1 MTAPSGS
8 TPPTGALATNTS
20 PWRGAHRI
28 VTVGLVALA
37 SLSAFEALA
46 VSTAMPTVAAAL
58 DGFSL
63 YAMAF
68 AAPIASGVVGMT
80 VAGLWADRR
89 GPGPALVWGV
99 VLFVAGVLV
108 AGLAHTMPML
118 VVGRVV
124 QGIGS
129 GLETV
134 AMYVVVA
141 RAYPAAVRPRV
152 FAAFAAAWVIPGVVG
167 PLIAGLM
174 VEHLGWRWVF
184 LAVPALAI
192 PALLAVR
199 PALAGLGPAP
209 RDAEDPEDED
219 APAEP
224 RGRTGPRRLL
234 LLSVVAATAVI
245 ALHHGGQQSGASAVV
260 WIVVAGAA
268 LVVGLPPLLPVG
280 TLRSGRGL
288 PTVILL
294 RGLMSAAFFGGEVF
308 LPLLLQ
314 TRHSL
319 SPSGAGAVLT
329 FAAVTWSLGSAVRG
343 RATGWK
349 DTTFL
354 RGGTLGMAAGIVLA
368 ALLVAPAT
376 PVALGYAGWAL
387 AGFGI
392 GLAMPTTSV
401 LTLQLSAPAEQGS
414 NSSAL
419 QIMDS
424 VATALAL
431 ALAGSLFT
439 ALGGESSDSA
449 FVAGFAVAAAI
460 ALLGTALSGRVLPA
474 RGLGARPPAPGA
486 VPGRTAPE
494 HGSPPLSTM

>member
-1 MTAPSGS
+1 VTAPSGS
-8 TPPTGALATNTS
+8 TPPTGAPATSTS

-28 VTVGLVALA
+28 VTIGLVALA

-58 DGFSL
+58 DGFGL

-124 QGIGS
+124 QGVGS

-141 RAYPAAVRPRV
+141 RAYPVAVRPRV

-209 RDAEDPEDED
+209 HDADAPEG
-219 APAEP
+219 APAER

-401 LTLQLSAPAEQGS
+401 LTLQLSPPAEQGS

-460 ALLGTALSGRVLPA
+460 ALLGTALSGRVLPS
-474 RGLGARPPAPGA
+474 RGLRARPTAPGESAAPAQPAP
-486 VPGRTAPE
+486 E
-494 HGSPPLSTM
+494 QGSPPLSTM